1 MPDVKQDL
9 KIIESKLKAIE
20 KEPEEQE
27 RLLFP
32 VHIDIGDREK
42 EITDT
47 VYNEIERAFTDMG
60 DLPNQKRVWVD
71 LYKGDVPEKDF
82 PWVDCANVAAASAV
96 VGAICEG
103 YHHRIMS
110 SIFGGHYVWIA
121 RALPGA
127 NPEEAEMA
135 QEYLHFVQSVQMR
148 FEENSD
154 DGIMDFVKTGNITAF
169 LEWGYKTQKFRD
181 IEHYET
187 IQELVEENGKI
198 IPESGKVQPGYIRV
212 DNQWQIQEDYEDFAI
227 KLVKD
232 DKPIDVPVE
241 YNRVI
246 EDYPKISYIDWDDF
260 FVSGGKDAHKDLNR
274 ARVVGHKLNLRWED
288 LKQDAWKD
296 EDGKQTDN
304 YFGIYFNLDKVKEAF
319 PDTQEGKITDKETYK
334 NRDYDIRRCLFR
346 VDLHDDG
353 KEDGFEE
360 LCVFSIEWEKKIL
373 VQADYYQYW
382 HNRCNY
388 IPLRGIPKQV
398 NKLFCYGIPELLV
411 NLSDEYDKK
420 TNQQLDNDTLANTVQ
435 FQGIEGSSMQEEF
448 ESSGFHPG
456 CVWWGEGYDEIRQL
470 QIQHN
475 GIETLQAKQELK
487 SLMETRTGYSQYFS
501 GQNPADDSRAPAS
514 KMAMMLKEALTK
526 VEDMIKRIRRGPL
539 REIAYQIWE
548 LSYQFMLSERD
559 FGARQRT
566 GQFQAQ
572 KISRNKM
579 NRYNLD
585 FIPIATSEKM
595 NRELDKQLTNEFIL
609 TMKNAP
615 EIFGHV
621 LGNPQA
627 TREIAES
634 AIRLQGDEWASKLD
648 KILPS
653 EEQVQE
659 QQIQIEMEAQRRLQQ
674 EQQYIEQRTAEG
686 VPPEEIQRELEA
698 IKQDQAEAQEKAS
711 KGAQAPGKPTNK

>member
-1 MPDVKQDL
+1 MPDPKQDI
-9 KIIESKLKAIE
+9 KIIEPKLRAIE

-27 RLLFP
+27 QLLFP
-32 VHIDIGDREK
+32 VHIEIGDREQ

-47 VYNEIERAFTDMG
+47 VYNEIDNAFTAMG
-60 DLPNQKRVWVD
+60 DLPTQKRVWID

-82 PWVDCANVAAASAV
+82 PWVDPANVAAASAI

-110 SIFGGHYVWIA
+110 AIFGGHYVWIA

-127 NPEEAEMA
+127 KPEEAEMA

-148 FEENSD
+148 LEESSD
-154 DGIMDFVKTGNITAF
+154 DGIMDFTKTGNITAF

-181 IEHYET
+181 IENYET
-187 IQELVEENGKI
+187 IEALVEENGKV
-198 IPESGKVQPGYIRV
+198 IPEDGKIQEGYVRV
-212 DNQWQIQEDYEDFAI
+212 DNQWQIQEEYEEFAV

-232 DKPIDVPVE
+232 EKPVDIPVE

-246 EDYPKISYIDWDDF
+246 EDHPKISFIDWDDF
-260 FVSGGKDAHKDLNR
+260 FVSGGKDAHKDLNK

-296 EDGKQTDN
+296 EDGKKTKN
-304 YFGIYFNLDKVKEAF
+304 YFGIYFNLDKVKEAY
-319 PDTQEGKITDKETYK
+319 PDTEGKITEKETYK

-346 VDLHDDG
+346 IDIDN
-353 KEDGFEE
+353 DGFEE

-373 VQADYYQYW
+373 IQADYYQYW

-388 IPLRGIPKQV
+388 IPVRGIPKQV
-398 NKLFCYGIPELLV
+398 NKLFCYGIPEMLV

-435 FQGIEGSSMQEEF
+435 FMGIEGSSAQEEF
-448 ESSGFHPG
+448 EAGGFYPG
-456 CVWWGEGYDEIRQL
+456 CVWWMEGFNEIQQM

-475 GIETLQAKQELK
+475 SIETLQAKQELK
-487 SLMETRTGYSQYFS
+487 TLMETRTGYSQYFS
-501 GQNPADDSRAPAS
+501 GQNPADDPRAPAS
-514 KMAMMLKEALTK
+514 KTAMMLKEALTK

-548 LSYQFMLSERD
+548 LSYQFMSNERT
-559 FGARQRT
+559 FGSRQRT

-572 KISRNKM
+572 KISRSRM

-609 TMKNAP
+609 TMQGAP

-621 LGNPQA
+621 LQNPQA

-653 EEQVQE
+653 EEQVRE
-659 QQIQIEMEAQRRLQQ
+659 QQVQIEMEAQRRLMQ
-674 EQQYIEQRTAEG
+674 EEQYKEQRAAEGIPEEQIEQ
-686 VPPEEIQRELEA
+686 ELEA
-698 IKQDQAEAQEKAS
+698 IRQDQAEAQEQEAKQGQQDE
-711 KGAQAPGKPTNK
+711 KRGNV